1 MFTSFIRPHW
11 AVGHTVAVTGILFAL
26 SAQAAPAPSY
36 ESLLESLDRIPIT
49 IEAEALLD
57 AANARARQARAL
69 PNPSISLESE
79 NIYGR
84 SPYSNYDS
92 AESTFSISQPLE
104 LWGQRG
110 ARIAAAQAEARVAS
124 LRRDQTQWTVA
135 GSLALIYSEA
145 EAASLQYELA
155 LEALELTEA
164 DANAV
169 MLLIEEG
176 REPSLRGIQ
185 ANSDVEATRAA
196 VDEARAHRDAA
207 FARLT
212 AAAMLPEPVT
222 AIESSLLNRSPDV
235 AFYSMDNP
243 LTVQIAEAELNAAS
257 KSVNV
262 ERLRARPAVSAS
274 FGVRRFQ
281 EYRTEAFTFG
291 INVSV
296 PLFDRNKGAISAAQA
311 EQRAA
316 AARLTSAKV
325 EAEANRS
332 VAEARLDAS
341 ITRIGAADNGVA
353 SAEEAYQLARAGF
366 EAGRIS
372 QLELRSIRSALISAR
387 NTAVNAR
394 LARVRAEVELAG
406 LEGRTPF

>member
-1 MFTSFIRPHW
+1 MFTSFSRPQW
-11 AVGHTVAVTGILFAL
+11 AVGFAVAVTAVLFAL
-26 SAQAAPAPSY
+26 PSRAEPAPPY
-36 ESLLESLDRIPIT
+36 EALIESLDRIPIT
-49 IEAEALLD
+49 VEAEALLD
-57 AANARARQARAL
+57 AANARAQQARAL
-69 PNPSISLESE
+69 PNPSVSVETE
-79 NIYGR
+79 NVYGR
-84 SPYSNYDS
+84 GPFSGYDA
-92 AESTFSISQPLE
+92 AESTFSINQPLE

-110 ARIAAAQAEARVAS
+110 ARIGAAQAEAKVAA

-155 LEALELTEA
+155 VEALELTEA

-185 ANSDVEATRAA
+185 ANSEVESARAA
-196 VDEARAHRDAA
+196 VDEARANRDAA

-212 AAAMLPEPVT
+212 AVAMLVQPVT
-222 AIESSLLNRSPDV
+222 AIEPSLLNRSPD
-235 AFYSMDNP
+235 ASFQAMGNP
-243 LTVQIAEAELNAAS
+243 LTVQIAEAELEAAS
-257 KSVNV
+257 KSVSV

-274 FGVRRFQ
+274 LGVRRFQ
-281 EYRTEAFTFG
+281 EYDTEAFTFG
-291 INVSV
+291 INVSL
-296 PLFDRNKGAISAAQA
+296 PLFDRNKGAISAAHA
-311 EQRAA
+311 EERAA
-316 AARLTSAKV
+316 AARLTTAKLQTQ
-325 EAEANRS
+325 ANRS
-332 VAEARLDAS
+332 AAQARLDAS
-341 ITRIGAADNGVA
+341 ITRIRAADKGVA

-366 EAGRIS
+366 DTGRIS

-406 LEGRTPF
+406 LDGRAPF